1 MMLAGGTYMAADAYS
16 QNQVKQREFKL
27 EQKGAEA
34 ENLRKQN
41 YARFKVDIDKQGYK
55 DKAAIDFDSWE
66 KKEGIKEGN
75 KDSIYVDAEGRPLTK
90 KELQE
95 REGGAEGLESS
106 TDFKNRKQNEAS
118 TKGAKDKRT
127 AKIDE
132 IEERYGKGTPK
143 ANAAIDALYGISVSE
158 RKGDADLARKFLYNV
173 DKKVSEYVEEKG
185 TSEDL
190 ASILAFESGLR
201 STDEATDKAIRGT
214 KQARL
219 AGAVKGISSQF
230 PADTTE
236 RNLRKQYEAGEFFKG
251 KNKKTGKM
259 VPLGKE
265 EFELAL
271 EYFKYKN
278 EVPESKWYV
287 LGD

>member
-1 MMLAGGTYMAADAYS
+1 MDIAMMLAGGTYMAADAYS
-16 QNQVKQREFKL
+16 QDKVKQRQFKMD
-27 EQKGAEA
+27 QKGAEA
-34 ENLRKQN
+34 DMLRKQN
-41 YARFKVDIDKQGYK
+41 YARFEVDIDKQKYK
-55 DKAAIDFDSWE
+55 ERAAIDFDTFE
-66 KKEGIKEGN
+66 KKEGVKEGN
-75 KDSIYVDAEGRPLTK
+75 KDSVYVDSEGRPISK
-90 KELQE
+90 KELKE
-95 REGGAEGLESS
+95 REGGTEGLESS

-132 IEERYGKGTPK
+132 IEERYGKGTKK

-158 RKGDADLARKFLYNV
+158 RKGDAELARKFLYSV
-173 DKKVSEYVEEKG
+173 DKKVSDYVEEKG

-201 STDEATDKAIRGT
+201 STDEATDRAIRGT

-236 RNLRKQYEAGEFFKG
+236 HNLR
-251 KNKKTGKM
+251 
-259 VPLGKE
+259 
-265 EFELAL
+265 
-271 EYFKYKN
+271 
-278 EVPESKWYV
+278 S
-287 LGD
+287 